1 MVLRPTTRAATELVT
16 WQGHLAERNPRAIS
30 TQVTAVE
37 QCRALITAHRQST
50 GHRYIGSANLAHR
63 VDGTRRG
70 SAGPVYSVASHLK
83 VGGTP
88 LSVVT
93 GRVEDVL
100 ATTSTTAAHGCCGG
114 QQFERREAGFEG
126 RRR

>member
-1 MVLRPTTRAATELVT
+1 MPRTHNRPPPINRAPVHRFGESPAPRRRITSRFGRPGVL
-16 WQGHLAERNPRAIS
+16 
-30 TQVTAVE
+30 
-37 QCRALITAHRQST
+37 
-50 GHRYIGSANLAHR
+50 
-63 VDGTRRG
+63 
-70 SAGPVYSVASHLK
+70 
-83 VGGTP
+83 GGEPLEGGVVPP

-126 RRR
+126 RRRGAKVAGRLRRDRCCF